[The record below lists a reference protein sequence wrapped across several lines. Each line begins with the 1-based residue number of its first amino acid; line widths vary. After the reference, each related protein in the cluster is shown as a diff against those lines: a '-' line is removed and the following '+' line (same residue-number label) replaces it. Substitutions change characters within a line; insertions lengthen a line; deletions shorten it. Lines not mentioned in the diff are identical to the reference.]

1 MSSGIVSASG
11 NQSICQVKSL
21 LLQLRYNAINDN
33 SGLLWQQWT
42 AFTYCFRQ
50 HSQASGYARGGS
62 KPLSWQYEAMLMAT
76 AVHARGFSQPQ
87 SRLHPLLA
95 AALRG

>member
-33 SGLLWQQWT
+33 SGLFIAAMDCVHVLFQTALAGIRLCARWQQSAFTQAMDCVHVLFQTALAGVWLCARWQQT
-42 AFTYCFRQ
+42 AF
-50 HSQASGYARGGS
+50 
-62 KPLSWQYEAMLMAT
+62 MAI
-76 AVHARGFSQPQ
+76 
-87 SRLHPLLA
+87 
-95 AALRG
+95 